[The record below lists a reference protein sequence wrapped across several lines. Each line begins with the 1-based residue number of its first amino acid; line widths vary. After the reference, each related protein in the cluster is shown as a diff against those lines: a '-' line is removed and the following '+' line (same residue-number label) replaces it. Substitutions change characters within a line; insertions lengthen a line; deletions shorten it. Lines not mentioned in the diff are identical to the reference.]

1 MPSKPN
7 YLQRSLLQILS
18 HWELGLQCMNLGDT
32 DIQSMKQ
39 PTLQDESWS
48 PSCQRFS
55 GKLRL
60 QYSEGLTL
68 AWDSGGLMNV
78 FGFTLSYFVTGSS
91 CLPPG
96 FPKIGWL
103 CAICR
108 SLQLSQ
114 SIRFYDVWVF
124 VILTRCAWPIRVGWT
139 VGKFGQPALD
149 SVSTFSPSLPGALC
163 CALEHCPCLAGEY
176 RVGNSPLFTLLWAS

>member
-48 PSCQRFS
+48 PSCHRFS

-114 SIRFYDVWVF
+114 STILWCLGFCNFNQVCLAHQGGVDGRQIWPTSPWLHFHVF
-124 VILTRCAWPIRVGWT
+124 SQPSRC
-139 VGKFGQPALD
+139 
-149 SVSTFSPSLPGALC
+149 SLLCPGALSV
-163 CALEHCPCLAGEY
+163 LGW
-176 RVGNSPLFTLLWAS
+176 RIQGR